1 MKILLNIGL
10 IYNFQ
15 LWDIEYIIKILYFQE
30 KINIKTVVG
39 NNIKDLSGAL

>member
-30 KINIKTVVG
+30 KNIKTVVG